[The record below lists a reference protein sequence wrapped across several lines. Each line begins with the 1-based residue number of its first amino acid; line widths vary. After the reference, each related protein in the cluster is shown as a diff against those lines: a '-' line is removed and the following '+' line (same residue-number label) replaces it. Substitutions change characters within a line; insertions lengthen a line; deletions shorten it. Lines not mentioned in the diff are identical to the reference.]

1 MDGFFKEFGYNWSGY
16 QLTNLDSIHNQK
28 DNSANDTDTRED
40 FVSNGKVTS
49 HKISD
54 TQIGFNVTDRD
65 QSAAAGVDYD
75 YVVWDKE
82 KMAFIIGQDK
92 DDDGNLK
99 GDEIQ
104 GVVDNVG
111 TRTSSPLVFDL
122 NNDGKVE
129 TTGINKSFDI
139 NGDGK
144 VDQTAWAGVNDGVL
158 AFDADGDG
166 KVGEDGKEL
175 FGNNTDVDGN
185 GKADGF
191 DNGFEALRGLAKEFL
206 GAEAVKDNKLD
217 ASEIQELE
225 RKADLSMLVG
235 NTKKSLFDLGITEI
249 SLGYEEVDVNE
260 SKDENGNEH
269 RQVGEG
275 FVMNGQKAKVN
286 DVWFKYQ

>member
-1 MDGFFKEFGYNWSGY
+1 
-16 QLTNLDSIHNQK
+16 
-28 DNSANDTDTRED
+28 
-40 FVSNGKVTS
+40 
-49 HKISD
+49 
-54 TQIGFNVTDRD
+54 
-65 QSAAAGVDYD
+65 
-75 YVVWDKE
+75 
-82 KMAFIIGQDK
+82 MAFIIGQDK